1 MDGLTVSFITLI
13 ITIAI
18 SLFIACIVQSMIF
31 LLDRFSKSHKES
43 KQASGTLVTRD
54 EANIAAVIAIADTLV
69 FRDEAYIAAVIA
81 IAKLKNYSEV

>member
-31 LLDRFSKSHKES
+31 VLDRFSKVRKEPKQVS
-43 KQASGTLVTRD
+43 KSLVFRD
-54 EANIAAVIAIADTLV
+54 EANIAAVIAIADTLL
-69 FRDEAYIAAVIA
+69 FRDEANIAAVIA
-81 IAKLKNYSEV
+81 IAKSKQ

>member
-31 LLDRFSKSHKES
+31 VLDRFSKVRKEPKQVS
-43 KQASGTLVTRD
+43 KTLVHRDEANIAAVIAITDALVFRD
-54 EANIAAVIAIADTLV
+54 EANIAAVIAIAKSK
-69 FRDEAYIAAVIA
+69 Y
-81 IAKLKNYSEV
+81 

>member
-1 MDGLTVSFITLI
+1 MDGLTVSFITLL

-31 LLDRFSKSHKES
+31 VLDRFSKLHKKP
-43 KQASGTLVTRD
+43 KQASRTLVHRD

-81 IAKLKNYSEV
+81 IANSKN

>member
-13 ITIAI
+13 ITVVI
-18 SLFIACIVQSMIF
+18 SLFIACLVKLMSVV
-31 LLDRFSKSHKES
+31 LDRFSKPHKEPE
-43 KQASGTLVTRD
+43 QAANIRVFRN

-81 IAKLKNYSEV
+81 IANSKN